1 MGKTVKKS
9 MEQIRQEAESGLHHK
24 GLKNL
29 PSDKDINFDDIPA
42 LNQAQ
47 LEQMK
52 PVGNRFRKLVKK
64 SPRSQKVS
72 IRFEIQVL
80 ERLKEDAAELG
91 KPYQTHIN
99 DILRTYVA
107 EQDRH

>member
-9 MEQIRQEAESGLHHK
+9 LAQVREEAESGLHHK
-24 GLKNL
+24 EVENL
-29 PSDKDINFDDIPA
+29 PNDEDINFDDIPA
-42 LNQAQ
+42 LSESQ
-47 LEQMK
+47 LARMK
-52 PVGNRFRKLVKK
+52 PARDRFRKLVKK

-72 IRFEIQVL
+72 IRFEVQVL
-80 ERLKEDAAELG
+80 ERIKEDAAELG

-107 EQDRH
+107 EQDRI

>member
-9 MEQIRQEAESGLHHK
+9 MAQISQEAESGLHHG

-29 PSDKDINFDDIPA
+29 PNDEDINFDDIPA
-42 LNQAQ
+42 LSDNQLAR
-47 LEQMK
+47 MK

-72 IRFEIQVL
+72 IRFEVQLL
-80 ERLKEDAAELG
+80 EWIKEDAAELG

-107 EQDRH
+107 EQDSH